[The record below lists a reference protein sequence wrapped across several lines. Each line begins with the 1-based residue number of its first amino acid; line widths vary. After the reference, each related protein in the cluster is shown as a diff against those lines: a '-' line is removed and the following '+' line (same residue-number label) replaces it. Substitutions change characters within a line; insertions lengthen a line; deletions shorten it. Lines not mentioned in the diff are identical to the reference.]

1 MSKHDT
7 IIVYIPCTYIKLL
20 LKRNYETRTSTLVI
34 GFTQMQETF
43 HTGKFFLENTRNT
56 SLEVYMYI
64 SYLQLRHMV
73 CDLMKRYKRCFLS

>member
-1 MSKHDT
+1 MSRHDT
-7 IIVYIPCTYIKLL
+7 VIVYIPCTYIKLL

-56 SLEVYMYI
+56 SLGMYI
-64 SYLQLRHMV
+64 SYLQLRYIV
-73 CDLMKRYKRCFLS
+73 CDLKKSYKRWFLS